1 MPFHVLYQIVQQVE
15 TTLNRNITDWFTQ
28 GKNVEAL
35 CESICRMENDELVIK
50 LQSNIE
56 KYFNRE
62 KYSSEHHVKKLMEC
76 YERML
81 SEE

>member
-1 MPFHVLYQIVQQVE
+1 M
-15 TTLNRNITDWFTQ
+15 
-28 GKNVEAL
+28 EAL

>member
-1 MPFHVLYQIVQQVE
+1 MPCIVS
-15 TTLNRNITDWFTQ
+15 DCSA
-28 GKNVEAL
+28 GKDYIQHEYNGLVYSGKDVEAL

-56 KYFNRE
+56 KDFNRE